1 MIPTIKSSTEDAKN
15 TPSAQDISW
24 SKQAV
29 AFARIMSLQMGE
41 WTRLKCHWL
50 VTTLTG
56 HEDKRVLVAY
66 FYVDGYELGKE
77 DGEITLNGHK
87 LIDIVIATATK
98 KSATATEKEGTEG

>member
-1 MIPTIKSSTEDAKN
+1 
-15 TPSAQDISW
+15 
-24 SKQAV
+24 
-29 AFARIMSLQMGE
+29 
-41 WTRLKCHWL
+41 
-50 VTTLTG
+50 
-56 HEDKRVLVAY
+56 VAY